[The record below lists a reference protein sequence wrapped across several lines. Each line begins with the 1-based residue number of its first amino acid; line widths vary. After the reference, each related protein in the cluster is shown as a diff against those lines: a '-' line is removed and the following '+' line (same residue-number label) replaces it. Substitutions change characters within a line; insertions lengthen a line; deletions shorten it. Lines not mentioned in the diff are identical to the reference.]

1 MWSTQLRHWL
11 ADGALGGSGGCGG
24 GGGGRGRKDK
34 VLRGGLPVCVLS
46 HQPAAQTAHPSGLAP
61 DAHS

>member
-1 MWSTQLRHWL
+1 MEYAAETL
-11 ADGALGGSGGCGG
+11 AGRRGGRRELGVCVGV
-24 GGGGRGRKDK
+24 GGRGRKDK